1 MFIDRRS
8 AGSASSSEL
17 FASTGELLDRDSS
30 RGLRVR
36 GASAG
41 HSSKFSLPNLLER
54 DAVRMARERDRERS
68 ASSDVLLST
77 SPAASNTMLS
87 NVIDQQ
93 SGDGEDEDGG
103 WDRLVITRLSSKRR
117 SSVPDTRDERG
128 SAEASEP
135 RSTTLPRSATALSA
149 VENELDL
156 GSSSSPSIS
165 ASTAGVK
172 KSLSLLLS
180 HTTNS
185 ASESSLNTSNDATP
199 VRSARYRPP
208 GFRGHATPLETTPK
222 TPQRNSPQRAP
233 SAPRLGIESVT
244 PRSSG
249 SAASLSSRRN
259 VRSML
264 AGELTFLFLHNFLTV
279 GGCFLSTAV
288 RHEFRSWSST
298 AVPRQINHTVFLFIV
313 FYGSRFSHPWGSSP
327 TARQLPATPN
337 NRLSY
342 FSDVYWSIKWGF
354 FRR

>member
-264 AGELTFLFLHNFLTV
+264 AGELTFFYFSTISLPLAAAFFPLRSGTNSDLGRRQLFHAKLTTRFFFLLYFTDRD
-279 GGCFLSTAV
+279 FLI
-288 RHEFRSWSST
+288 RGD
-298 AVPRQINHTVFLFIV
+298 L
-313 FYGSRFSHPWGSSP
+313 
-327 TARQLPATPN
+327 RQLPAN
-337 NRLSY
+337 FLRLQTI
-342 FSDVYWSIKWGF
+342 D
-354 FRR
+354 

>member
-1 MFIDRRS
+1 
-8 AGSASSSEL
+8 
-17 FASTGELLDRDSS
+17 
-30 RGLRVR
+30 
-36 GASAG
+36 
-41 HSSKFSLPNLLER
+41 
-54 DAVRMARERDRERS
+54 MARERDRERS

-77 SPAASNTMLS
+77 SPAASSAMLS
-87 NVIDQQ
+87 SVADQQ

-117 SSVPDTRDERG
+117 SSVPDTREERG

-180 HTTNS
+180 HTASTTNS
-185 ASESSLNTSNDATP
+185 ASESSLNTSYDTP

-208 GFRGHATPLETTPK
+208 GFRGHTTSQETTPK
-222 TPQRNSPQRAP
+222 TPQRNTPQRAP

-264 AGELTFLFLHNFLTV
+264 AG
-279 GGCFLSTAV
+279 
-288 RHEFRSWSST
+288 
-298 AVPRQINHTVFLFIV
+298 
-313 FYGSRFSHPWGSSP
+313 
-327 TARQLPATPN
+327 
-337 NRLSY
+337 
-342 FSDVYWSIKWGF
+342 K
-354 FRR
+354 